1 MKMKL
6 YSAVLLITLSI
17 SSAFLSC
24 KKTAAGYTGNPIPLA
39 VAVTSDTSL
48 RLFTEI
54 LQRSNNIGL
63 LAKPDSFTILAP
75 VNSAF
80 ISAGLPDSI
89 IRSLSASALD
99 FIARYHFISSPV
111 HIVQGAYTGF
121 STLLQP
127 PVYGYSNSDGS
138 VTYFNNSTVLNKQ
151 AITGSNATLYK
162 LNTPLTIGSD
172 SLSQLLSADSTLSFF
187 AAALVHTSFVM
198 PATTGNTI
206 LIPDNNAFIN
216 AGYPDTTSINSADSA
231 TLTHILQYHV
241 LPGLYFSNS
250 FKGLATVNTLQGST
264 LNVGFSN
271 GILQFTGNS
280 NTTPAIVILSDK
292 VAGINLVAFRING
305 LLLP

>member
-1 MKMKL
+1 MKIKL
-6 YSAVLLITLSI
+6 YSVVLLIVAGI
-17 SSAFLSC
+17 SYTFLSC

-39 VAVTSDTSL
+39 AAITSDTSL
-48 RLFTEI
+48 RLFTEV

-75 VNSAF
+75 VNAAF
-80 ISAGLPDSI
+80 ISAGLPDSV
-89 IRSLSASALD
+89 IRSLSATKLD
-99 FIARYHFISSPV
+99 FIARYHFISFPA
-111 HIVQGAYTGF
+111 HIVQGTYTGF

-127 PVYGYSNSDGS
+127 PVYGYTNTDGS
-138 VTYFNNSTVLNKQ
+138 VVYFNNSTVLNKQ
-151 AITGSNATLYK
+151 AIAGSNATLYK
-162 LNTPLTIGSD
+162 LSAPLTVGSD
-172 SLSQLLSADSTLSFF
+172 SLSQLLSADSTFSFF
-187 AAALVHTSFVM
+187 TAALAHTSFM
-198 PATTGNTI
+198 IPATAGNTI

-250 FKGLATVNTLQGST
+250 FKGLTTVNTLQGSA
-264 LNVGFSN
+264 LNVSFSN

-280 NTTPAIVILSDK
+280 NSAPAIVTLADK
-292 VAGINLVAFRING
+292 VAGNNLVAFKING